1 MLADSLLPGKRQAP
15 LPALPPSLLAAGRG
29 ICRVRS
35 APAMR
40 LSTNYASCTSVA
52 LDPIEK
58 KPLYHFYPGGPSFR
72 RHLGCNL
79 ACPFVKTVH
88 SQGKSRRII
97 SPEKLADL
105 ARGSIGVAYTYSEPT
120 VWYEYVK
127 DAAQA
132 VKERGLVNVLVTNGM
147 ISQEPL
153 AELLPL
159 IDACNIDI
167 KAMDHDFYRRTVKGD
182 LQTVLEAAKAAKGQC
197 HLEITNLIIPGLN
210 DAEGQIRALIDWVAE
225 NLGRDTPL
233 HFSRYFP
240 AYQWDAP
247 PTSPDT
253 MIKALEFGRARLD
266 YVYLGNF
273 LILAEA
279 YLLSGMSAESAQSEL
294 GKGEELLKGGGPS
307 AAGKCSWWE
316 RSKAS
321 LKGWLHG
328 YADT

>member
-1 MLADSLLPGKRQAP
+1 LQTAYCQREGDKLRCLLCPHRC
-15 LPALPPSLLAAGRG
+15 LLAAGKRG
-29 ICRVRS
+29 ICRVRECTGDEIIS
-35 APAMR
+35 
-40 LSTNYASCTSVA
+40 LNYASCTSVA

-58 KPLYHFYPGGPSFR
+58 KPLYHFYPGGTILSVGTW
-72 RHLGCNL
+72 GCNL
-79 ACPFVKTVH
+79 ACPFCQNWSI
-88 SQGKSRRII
+88 SQGEVPSRII

-273 LILAEA
+273 PYPSGSDTYCPECRRKV
-279 YLLSGMSAESAQSEL
+279 LSRSW
-294 GKGEELLKGGGPS
+294 GKVRSWLKGKECPQCGREVLLVGEVQ
-307 AAGKCSWWE
+307 G
-316 RSKAS
+316 
-321 LKGWLHG
+321 
-328 YADT
+328 